1 MLSFEAMISTV
12 LIVIQSVLHPFH
24 VSVSEV
30 KYKEEKKAIQISV
43 RIFLDDLEIALQ
55 EYSGNEKMDI
65 TLKENW
71 SFVNEHLKKYILEK
85 LKIYNDKGQMKA
97 NYIGAEMEDDVM
109 WTYVEIEK
117 VKKLKSIT
125 IWNSILTETYDD
137 QENIIHFR
145 AFDKVKS
152 ARLHRGSEQKVFV
165 WEE

>member
-1 MLSFEAMISTV
+1 MFSTV
-12 LIVIQSVLHPFH
+12 LIVIQSLLHPFH

-43 RIFLDDLEIALQ
+43 RIFLDDLEMALQ
-55 EYSGNEKMDI
+55 EYSGNDKLDI

-71 SFVNEHLKKYILEK
+71 NLVNENLQKYILQN
-85 LKIYNDKGQMKA
+85 LRVYNDKGQMKA
-97 NYIGAEMEDDVM
+97 NYIGAEMENDVM

-117 VKKLKSIT
+117 VRKLKTIT

-145 AFDKVKS
+145 AYEKVKS
-152 ARLHRGSEQKVFV
+152 ARLHKGAEQKVFI
-165 WEE
+165 WEQ